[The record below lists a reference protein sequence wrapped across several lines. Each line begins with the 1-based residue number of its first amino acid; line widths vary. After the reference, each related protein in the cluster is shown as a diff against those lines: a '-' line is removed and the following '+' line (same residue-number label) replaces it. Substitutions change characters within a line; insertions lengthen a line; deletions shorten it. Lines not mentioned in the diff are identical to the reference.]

1 MAQSNREDRKTQ
13 MDYCSECR
21 RHLNGA
27 LVCPGCGAYAPDIAP
42 PGTGGSPAGT
52 AGPEVTSFQ
61 WEFEPASDPFP
72 DEPAAVAGAS
82 ADVEGA
88 PVVREGRAARRRQLA
103 RWKKNQRRA
112 VVATAVALV
121 GGGLTLASMDR
132 HTADRAQAATLPND
146 RSTGTA
152 PQDEA
157 PDQASDPSATPSTRP
172 AHHSA
177 PTTRTPGGT
186 GPVQQTLATHHHTA
200 SSNTHP
206 DSAAPATPVTQAR
219 PATTRQSHT
228 TTSSAPA
235 TGHTTA
241 PAPATSSS
249 PAPAPTTGGGSD
261 QGTTSSTP
269 PARASTSPEQL
280 CVLVL
285 CIG

>member
-1 MAQSNREDRKTQ
+1 

-42 PGTGGSPAGT
+42 PGTGGSPAGA
-52 AGPEVTSFQ
+52 AGTEVTSFPG
-61 WEFEPASDPFP
+61 EFEPASDPFP
-72 DEPAAVAGAS
+72 SAPADGGTP
-82 ADVEGA
+82 ADVEDA
-88 PVVREGRAARRRQLA
+88 PPLREGRAARRRQLA
-103 RWKKNQRRA
+103 RWKKSRRRA

-132 HTADRAQAATLPND
+132 HTADRAQAATLPDD
-146 RSTGTA
+146 RSTSAA

-157 PDQASDPSATPSTRP
+157 PAQASDPSATPGTHP
-172 AHHSA
+172 AHHST

-200 SSNTHP
+200 PSNTHL
-206 DSAAPATPVTQAR
+206 DSATPAAPVTQTR
-219 PATTRQSHT
+219 PATTRPSHT
-228 TTSSAPA
+228 TTSSTPA
-235 TGHTTA
+235 TGRTSS
-241 PAPATSSS
+241 PAPTTSST
-249 PAPAPTTGGGSD
+249 PAPAPTTGGSD

>member
-1 MAQSNREDRKTQ
+1 

-42 PGTGGSPAGT
+42 PGTGGSPAGI
-52 AGPEVTSFQ
+52 ARPEVASFP
-61 WEFEPASDPFP
+61 WEFAPPSDPFP
-72 DEPAAVAGAS
+72 GEPAAVADAL
-82 ADVEGA
+82 ADVEDA
-88 PVVREGRAARRRQLA
+88 PAVREGRAARRRQLA
-103 RWKKNQRRA
+103 RWKKNRRRA

-152 PQDEA
+152 AQDEA
-157 PDQASDPSATPSTRP
+157 PDQAPDPSATPSTHP

-177 PTTRTPGGT
+177 STPRTPGGT
-186 GPVQQTLATHHHTA
+186 GSVQQTPTTHHHTA

-228 TTSSAPA
+228 TTPSAPA
-235 TGHTTA
+235 TGHTTS
-241 PAPATSSS
+241 PAPTTSST
-249 PAPAPTTGGGSD
+249 PAPAPTTGGSD